1 MAAGTKTCYTHVFS
15 TTLGEALAKN
25 KAALPSEFSEGMFCE
40 EFEIR
45 CDACART
52 WMRPHAM
59 DNLLDIVPLG
69 QVKSN
74 FKYSVD
80 DKRVLNFENVVNDD
94 DNIKQDISIDVYGRK
109 EKEELQKE
117 GAAAGGEEEAEEED
131 ELDAL
136 LG

>member
-1 MAAGTKTCYTHVFS
+1 MAAGSKTCYLHVFS
-15 TTLGEALAKN
+15 LTLGDALNRDKGV
-25 KAALPSEFSEGMFCE
+25 LPAEFSEGLFCE
-40 EFEIR
+40 EYDTR

-69 QVKSN
+69 QVKSS
-74 FKYSVD
+74 FKYSID

-109 EKEELQKE
+109 QESD
-117 GAAAGGEEEAEEED
+117 AATEAAQEDEEEED
-131 ELDAL
+131 DLDKL
-136 LG
+136 LA